1 DPRDNPRLRRIADRV
16 LADRERLE
24 QWRMRILVG
33 LWHDADLADD
43 AVCVDLAGGA
53 VGAGPFGDR
62 PAPDALLVGV
72 GDLVVFAVVFPGL
85 LGPRLLYDFKGL
97 LVDPAVV
104 VVDRR
109 AVHRRAGRVVL
120 LAEHIDPAILIAAG
134 KAGIDPS
141 LGQVIEDGELL
152 GGPDRIP

>member
-1 DPRDNPRLRRIADRV
+1 
-16 LADRERLE
+16 RERLE
-24 QWRMRILVG
+24 EWRIWILVR

-43 AVCVDLAGGA
+43 PFLVDLAGGA

-62 PAPDALLVGV
+62 PAPDPLLVGV
-72 GDLVVFAVVFPGL
+72 WDLVVFAVVFPGL
-85 LGPRLLYDFKGL
+85 FGPRLLYDLEGL

-120 LAEHIDPAILIAAG
+120 LAEHIHPAILIAAG
-134 KAGIDPS
+134 KAGIDPP

-152 GGPDRIP
+152 GGADRIP

>member
-1 DPRDNPRLRRIADRV
+1 
-16 LADRERLE
+16 
-24 QWRMRILVG
+24 MGILVG

-43 AVCVDLAGGA
+43 ALFVDLPGSA

-72 GDLVVFAVVFPGL
+72 WDLVVFAVVVPGL
-85 LGPRLLYDFKGL
+85 LGPCLLYDFEGL

-120 LAEHIDPAILIAAG
+120 LAEHIDPAILITAG
-134 KAGIDPS
+134 KAGIDAP
-141 LGQVIEDGELL
+141 LGQVIEDSELL
-152 GGPDRIP
+152 RGPDRIP